1 MSGIILSDNSNKSID
16 SRITSL
22 QSRQPIHHA
31 WTLTAPDFDVKSDGT
46 PCPCSGTLPSTVKV
60 GDTFDCQINRCDND
74 ACEVML
80 TKAQIIDIYTLPS
93 GKQTCITAQ
102 AGTSFFTFVAPWSG
116 GSSSSVDTVRGMGN
130 ASLDNIIT
138 NIVTLQKPNPHSVWI
153 VQGTS
158 KVWSTLFSGK
168 PEITV
173 TSDTTPNITPKS
185 SNLPNVGQRILFN
198 VLNLKPNEVLKYP
211 ARLSATYLTTVIG
224 KEYTNA
230 SNWSFTIAYRSA
242 LYTIA
247 MNNGTYSVISLSN
260 GSAGPFTS

>member
-16 SRITSL
+16 SRITTL
-22 QSRQPIHHA
+22 QSRQPVHHA
-31 WTLTAPDFDVKSDGT
+31 WTLTAPDFDVK
-46 PCPCSGTLPSTVKV
+46 PNVIQQCPCSGTLPSTVKV

-74 ACEVML
+74 ACEIMP

-138 NIVTLQKPNPHSVWI
+138 NIVNPKSHSIWI

-158 KVWSTLFSGK
+158 KVWSTLYSGGR

-173 TSDTTPNITPKS
+173 TSDTTPNITPKN
-185 SNLPNVGQRILFN
+185 SNIPNVGQRILFN

-211 ARLSATYLTTVIG
+211 AQLSATYLTTVIG

-242 LYTIA
+242 LYTIS

>member
-16 SRITSL
+16 SRITAL
-22 QSRQPIHHA
+22 QSRQPVHHA

-74 ACEVML
+74 ACEIML

-93 GKQTCITAQ
+93 GTQTCITAQ

-138 NIVTLQKPNPHSVWI
+138 NIVTLQKPKPHSIWI

-158 KVWSTLFSGK
+158 KVWSALFSGH

-185 SNLPNVGQRILFN
+185 SNIPNVGQRILFE
-198 VLNLKPNEVLKYP
+198 VRKSNEVFLYP
-211 ARLSATYLTTVIG
+211 ATVSVTYLTTVIG
-224 KEYTNA
+224 REYKNA
-230 SNWSFTIAYRSA
+230 SNWSFTIAHQSA
-242 LYTIA
+242 LYTIS

>member
-22 QSRQPIHHA
+22 QSRQPVHHA
-31 WTLTAPDFDVKSDGT
+31 WTLTAPDFDIKSNGT

-74 ACEVML
+74 ACETML

-102 AGTSFFTFVAPWSG
+102 AGTSFFTFVAPQSN
-116 GSSSSVDTVRGMGN
+116 SSSVDTVRGMGN

-138 NIVTLQKPNPHSVWI
+138 NIITLQKPKPHSIWI

-158 KVWSTLFSGK
+158 KVWSALFSGHT
-168 PEITV
+168 EITV

-185 SNLPNVGQRILFN
+185 SNIPNVGQRILFE
-198 VLNLKPNEVLKYP
+198 VRKFNEMFMYP
-211 ARLSATYLTTVIG
+211 ATVSVTYLTTVIG
-224 KEYTNA
+224 RQYKNA
-230 SNWSFTIAYRSA
+230 SNWSFTIAHQSA
-242 LYTIA
+242 LYTIS
-247 MNNGTYSVISLSN
+247 MNNGTYSVSNN
-260 GSAGPFTS
+260 GSPIT

>member
-16 SRITSL
+16 SRIATL
-22 QSRQPIHHA
+22 QSRQPVHHA
-31 WTLTAPDFDVKSDGT
+31 WTLTAPDFDIKSHGGQ

-74 ACEVML
+74 ACETML

-102 AGTSFFTFVAPWSG
+102 AGTSFFTFFAPQSN
-116 GSSSSVDTVRGMGN
+116 SSSVDTVRGMGN
-130 ASLDNIIT
+130 ASLDDIIT
-138 NIVTLQKPNPHSVWI
+138 NIVTLQNPKTHSIWI

-158 KVWSTLFSGK
+158 KVWSTRYSGQPK
-168 PEITV
+168 ITV
-173 TSDTTPNITPKS
+173 ASDTTPRITPTTT
-185 SNLPNVGQRILFN
+185 NIPNVGQSILFN

-211 ARLSATYLTTVIG
+211 AQLSATYLTTVIG
-224 KEYTNA
+224 RQFTNA
-230 SNWSFTIAYRSA
+230 SNWSFTIAHQSA
-242 LYTIA
+242 LYTIS

>member
-16 SRITSL
+16 SRISTL
-22 QSRQPIHHA
+22 QSRQSVHHA
-31 WTLTAPDFDVKSDGT
+31 WTLTAPDFDIKSHGGQS
-46 PCPCSGTLPSTVKV
+46 CPCSGTLPSTVKV

-74 ACEVML
+74 ACETML

-102 AGTSFFTFVAPWSG
+102 AGTSFFTFVAPQSN
-116 GSSSSVDTVRGMGN
+116 SSSVDTVRGMGN
-130 ASLDNIIT
+130 ASLDDIIT
-138 NIVTLQKPNPHSVWI
+138 NIVTLQNPKTHSIWI

-158 KVWSTLFSGK
+158 KVWSTRYSGR

-173 TSDTTPNITPKS
+173 ASDTTPRITPTTT
-185 SNLPNVGQRILFN
+185 NIPNVGQRILFK

-224 KEYTNA
+224 RQFTNA
-230 SNWSFTIAYRSA
+230 SNWSFTIAHQSA
-242 LYTIA
+242 LYTIS
-247 MNNGTYSVISLSN
+247 MNGGTYSVISLSN

>member
-1 MSGIILSDNSNKSID
+1 MSGIILSDRSNKSID
-16 SRITSL
+16 SRITAL
-22 QSRQPIHHA
+22 QSRQPVHHA

-74 ACEVML
+74 ACEIMP

-138 NIVTLQKPNPHSVWI
+138 NIVTLQKPKPHSIWI

-158 KVWSTLFSGK
+158 KVWSTLYSGLI
-168 PEITV
+168 EIIV
-173 TSDTTPNITPKS
+173 TSDTAPRIEPRGSNI
-185 SNLPNVGQRILFN
+185 PNVGQRILFN
-198 VLNLKPNEVLKYP
+198 VFNSNELLKYP
-211 ARLSATYLTTVIG
+211 EPVSATYLTTVIG
-224 KEYTNA
+224 RQYTNA

-242 LYTIA
+242 LYTIS